1 MIINSDRLTAA
12 AGLCAVAAGAIF
24 LTVQLNH
31 PPLNLDT
38 VVTTEVIARNAA
50 KVVMA
55 MLALAGI
62 TGMYLRQLQRMGI
75 LGLLGYLLFS
85 LGYLATFCVVVIGGF
100 VLPTLAG
107 IAPAYVEDVLAVAEG
122 GSAVGDIG
130 LMQVVF
136 TLSGVGYL
144 VGGLLFG
151 IALFRSGLLARWASA
166 LLAVGTIA
174 TVSLQVLPESFNRP
188 LAVPVAIAL
197 IGLGLSLWRS
207 TRRSEV
213 TVQQAVGV
221 EQHAVRR

>member
-50 KVVMA
+50 KAVMA

-85 LGYLATFCVVVIGGF
+85 LGYFATFCVVVIGGF

-107 IAPAYVEDVLAVAEG
+107 IAPAYVKDVLAVAEG
-122 GSAVGDIG
+122 GTAVGDIG

-136 TLSGVGYL
+136 ALSGVGYL

-174 TVSLQVLPESFNRP
+174 TVSLQVLPETFNRP

-197 IGLGLSLWRS
+197 IGLGVSLWRVA
-207 TRRSEV
+207 RQPKSEV
-213 TVQQAVGV
+213 RQTIGA
-221 EQHAVRR
+221 ERLAVR